1 MNAPGKLIVISGPAG
16 AGKTT
21 IVRRLM
27 ELERGRL
34 ELSVS
39 ATTRAPRPGEMD
51 GVSYHYLAPDDFARR
66 RERDEFLECAEV
78 YPGLW
83 YGTLR
88 SAVAPSLAAGKS
100 VLLEIDVQGM
110 RSVVARHPA
119 AITIFI
125 LPPSWEVLEQRLRG
139 RKTET
144 ESAIERRLEVAR
156 RELAAAGEYRHQIV
170 NQDVETAV
178 RQIQAILH
186 GDETKGERGASAP

>member
-1 MNAPGKLIVISGPAG
+1 MAAPGKLIVISGPAG

-27 ELERGRL
+27 EQERGNL

-39 ATTRAPRPGEMD
+39 ATTRAPRPGEID
-51 GVSYHYLAPDDFARR
+51 GVSYHYLSPDDFAQR
-66 RERDEFLECAEV
+66 REVGEFLECAEV

-110 RSVVARHPA
+110 RSVVANYPT
-119 AITIFI
+119 AITMFI

-144 ESAIERRLEVAR
+144 EASVQRRLEVAR
-156 RELAAAGEYRHQIV
+156 RELAAAGEYQHQIV
-170 NQDVETAV
+170 NHDVESAV
-178 RQIQAILH
+178 RQIRAIVH
-186 GDETKGERGASAP
+186 GDDHTQTGEPS

>member
-1 MNAPGKLIVISGPAG
+1 MAASGKLIVISGPSG
-16 AGKTT
+16 SGKTT

-27 ELERGRL
+27 DLERGRL

-39 ATTRAPRPGEMD
+39 ATTRPPREGERD
-51 GVSYHYLAPDDFARR
+51 GVSYHFLSADDFARR
-66 RERDEFLECAEV
+66 RERGEFLECAEV

-110 RSVVARHPA
+110 RSVKSHCPWAV
-119 AITIFI
+119 TIFV

-139 RKTET
+139 RHTET
-144 ESAIERRLEVAR
+144 EAAIQRRLEVAR

-170 NQDVETAV
+170 NQDIETAV
-178 RQIQAILH
+178 RQIQAIL
-186 GDETKGERGASAP
+186 GECNDE